1 MLNTNLGSY
10 KVIIRF
16 MRQLILFG
24 EVSRLADECFTC
36 LLLVYFSEES
46 KDNLFTQ
53 IFDAI
58 ISATL

>member
-1 MLNTNLGSY
+1 M
-10 KVIIRF
+10 RF

-36 LLLVYFSEES
+36 LLLIYFSEES
-46 KDNLFTQ
+46 KGNIFTQ
-53 IFDAI
+53 ICDAI

>member
-53 IFDAI
+53 IC
-58 ISATL
+58 T